1 MSIRHITIGLLTVGL
16 LVAQETQQPPP
27 RPDITVEYN
36 FVTAPVT
43 VLDDRGKTVAGLTAL
58 DFQLFDNGAPQTLTE
73 DVTTHPISLVVV
85 VQASTNMEQM
95 LPNIRKIGSLFT
107 PYVLGEGGE
116 VAVIAFD
123 HRIQTMTGFTSDPD
137 KISEAFK
144 KIKAGSGSN
153 HLNDAADNAIFM
165 LRTRPPTRRRIMML
179 IAETRDYG
187 SAVTIRDVLTN
198 AEFANIV
205 VYSVEVSHFLTSLT
219 AKTEPPRPNPV
230 PPESRLPV
238 GGVIATQ
245 TTDAQQNMG
254 NYAPIF
260 REIFIAAK
268 AIFRS
273 NPQEVYT
280 KFTGGHEYSYKT
292 QKGLEQAVAEIGNE
306 VHSQYL
312 LTYLPTNRTEGGYH
326 EIEVKVLKQGLTVRT
341 RAGYWIAPRP
351 N

>member
-1 MSIRHITIGLLTVGL
+1 MSIRHITVGLLTVGL
-16 LVAQETQQPPP
+16 LVAQETQAP
-27 RPDITVEYN
+27 RPD
-36 FVTAPVT
+36 FVSDVDIVMAPVT
-43 VLDDRGKTVAGLTAL
+43 VLDGAGRTVPGLTAL
-58 DFQLFDNGAPQTLTE
+58 DFQLLDNGAPQTLTE

-85 VQASTNMEQM
+85 VQASANMEQL
-95 LPNIRKIGSLFT
+95 LPNIRKIGSMFT

-116 VAVIAFD
+116 IAVIAFD

-153 HLNDAADNAIFM
+153 HLNDAAINGVYM
-165 LRTRPPTRRRIMML
+165 LKRLPKNRRRIMML

-187 SAVTIRDVLTN
+187 SAVTVRDVLTE
-198 AEFANIV
+198 AEFDNIV
-205 VYSVEVSHFLTSLT
+205 VYSVEVSHLLTSLT
-219 AKTEPPRPNPV
+219 AKTEPPRPSPI

-238 GGVIATQ
+238 GGVIGTQ
-245 TTDAQQNMG
+245 TTEAQQNMG
-254 NYAPIF
+254 DYSPIF

-268 AIFRS
+268 AIFIQ

-292 QKGLEQAVAEIGNE
+292 QKGLEQAISEIGNE

-312 LTYLPTNRTEGGYH
+312 LTYTPTNKTEGGYH
-326 EIEVKVLKQGLTVRT
+326 DIVVHVLREDLTVRT
-341 RAGYWIAPRP
+341 RRGYWRAPRP

>member
-1 MSIRHITIGLLTVGL
+1 MSNMSIRHITVGLLTVGL

-43 VLDDRGKTVAGLTAL
+43 VLDDHGNAVSGLTAL

-73 DVTTHPISLVVV
+73 DVTTHPISLVVA
-85 VQASTNMEQM
+85 VQASANMEQL
-95 LPNIRKIGSLFT
+95 LPNIRKIGSMFN

-116 VAVIAFD
+116 IAVLAFD

-144 KIKAGSGSN
+144 KIKAGSGTS
-153 HLNDAADNAIFM
+153 HLNDAADNAVFM
-165 LRTRPPTRRRIMML
+165 LRTRPPTRRRILLL

-187 SAVTIRDVLTN
+187 STVNVRDVLTN
-198 AEFANIV
+198 AEFANV
-205 VYSVEVSHFLTSLT
+205 VIYSVEVSHLLTSLT
-219 AKTEPPRPNPV
+219 SKAEPPRPNPI
-230 PPESRLPV
+230 PPEARQLP
-238 GGVIATQ
+238 GGVIGTM

-254 NYAPIF
+254 NYTPLF
-260 REIFIAAK
+260 KEIFIAAK
-268 AIFRS
+268 AIFIS

-292 QKGLEQAVAEIGNE
+292 QRGLEQA
-306 VHSQYL
+306 
-312 LTYLPTNRTEGGYH
+312 
-326 EIEVKVLKQGLTVRT
+326 
-341 RAGYWIAPRP
+341 
-351 N
+351 